1 MAISKVVRARVIM
14 DLVKDGVVGNET
26 PYGDG
31 SVDLA
36 AAPVAIKYAQAFYDA
51 YGPQLFEVDGVTP
64 RDPTN
69 AELARNYLKV
79 LRKFHRDIL
88 RASRVGSAGD
98 TARSVEAVIV
108 ETEADADLGTEA

>member
-1 MAISKVVRARVIM
+1 MALTPVVRARVIM
-14 DLVKDGVVGNET
+14 DLVKDGVVLNER
-26 PYGDG
+26 PYGN
-31 SVDLA
+31 VDLA